1 MNTKKLSLTIVFAAL
16 AIALNP
22 AFTPSGFFAPYAPG
36 LFYEVWE
43 IPIVVAFLL
52 ISPVVG
58 LAISLVNTAVLFAV
72 FPGALPTGPLYN
84 LAATLSMQ
92 AGIFS
97 AYIIAK
103 RVRERKSDKVSSE
116 LGPKWAATSTGMGIL
131 TRVAAMSVVLYFAL
145 PLSSPIGYSYPLSA
159 TIAYLPFAA
168 FFNATLALY
177 TIPIGYLI
185 ANRVQ
190 KILKLNLPK

>member
-1 MNTKKLSLTIVFAAL
+1 LNTKKLSLIIIFAAL

-22 AFTPSGFFAPYAPG
+22 TFTYIGFYAPFAQG
-36 LFYEVWE
+36 LVYQIWE

-52 ISPVVG
+52 ISPAAG
-58 LAISLVNTAVLFAV
+58 LAISLVNTAVLFAI

-92 AGIFS
+92 IGIFS
-97 AYIIAK
+97 THIIAK
-103 RVRERKSDKVSSE
+103 RVCMRKPDNAGSE
-116 LGPKWAATSTGMGIL
+116 LGPKWATLSTTTGIL
-131 TRVAAMSVVLYFAL
+131 TRVAVMSVILYFAL
-145 PLSSPIGYSYPLSA
+145 PQPSPIGFSFPQSA

-185 ANRVQ
+185 ANRIQ
-190 KILKLNLPK
+190 KIIKLNLPK

>member
-1 MNTKKLSLTIVFAAL
+1 MTIVFAAL

-22 AFTPSGFFAPYAPG
+22 AFTSIGFFAPFAQG
-36 LFYEVWE
+36 LVYQIWE
-43 IPIVVAFLL
+43 IPIVVAFLI
-52 ISPVVG
+52 ISPVAG

-72 FPGALPTGPLYN
+72 FPGVLPTGPLYN

-92 AGIFS
+92 VGIFS
-97 AYIIAK
+97 VYIIAK
-103 RVRERKSDKVSSE
+103 RVHMGKSNKVGSE
-116 LGPKWAATSTGMGIL
+116 LGPKWATASTGMGIL
-131 TRVAAMSVVLYFAL
+131 TRAAFMSVVLYFVL
-145 PLSSPIGYSYPLSA
+145 PQPSPIGFSFPLSA
-159 TIAYLPFAA
+159 TLAYLPFAA

-190 KILKLNLPK
+190 KILKLNLSK